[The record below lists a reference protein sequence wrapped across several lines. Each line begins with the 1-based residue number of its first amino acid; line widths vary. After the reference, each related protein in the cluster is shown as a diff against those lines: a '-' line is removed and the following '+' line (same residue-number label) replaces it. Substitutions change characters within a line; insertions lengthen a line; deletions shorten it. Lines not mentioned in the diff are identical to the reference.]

1 MTQSILSESGDS
13 LLRRDM
19 RFCIA
24 NACVMTGEARG
35 TAELMQKRRSFS
47 GLILPIGLLFIGA
60 YFTFAAVQ
68 GDYGLFQRMQVEAER
83 DRLQDEL
90 ARLEDQVARMEIL
103 THRLSDDYLDLDL
116 LDERVRSVLGYVR
129 PDELVLP

>member
-1 MTQSILSESGDS
+1 MLRTLS
-13 LLRRDM
+13 LTRA
-19 RFCIA
+19 I
-24 NACVMTGEARG
+24 V
-35 TAELMQKRRSFS
+35 
-47 GLILPIGLLFIGA
+47 PGLLFLIGA